1 MLSKTIHVYCQQRS
15 SHHSDILCIATAIQI
30 SAASA
35 GGHPLCCFTI
45 GGIGASSQWFENK
58 KDEDEAL
65 YALEKGQQYLESKPL
80 MMFLAIAIKVY

>member
-1 MLSKTIHVYCQQRS
+1 MQAANGLKT
-15 SHHSDILCIATAIQI
+15 
-30 SAASA
+30 
-35 GGHPLCCFTI
+35 
-45 GGIGASSQWFENK
+45 K

>member
-1 MLSKTIHVYCQQRS
+1 VLVVTHC
-15 SHHSDILCIATAIQI
+15 
-30 SAASA
+30 AAS
-35 GGHPLCCFTI
+35 PLE
-45 GGIGASSQWFENK
+45 ASVQAANGLKTK